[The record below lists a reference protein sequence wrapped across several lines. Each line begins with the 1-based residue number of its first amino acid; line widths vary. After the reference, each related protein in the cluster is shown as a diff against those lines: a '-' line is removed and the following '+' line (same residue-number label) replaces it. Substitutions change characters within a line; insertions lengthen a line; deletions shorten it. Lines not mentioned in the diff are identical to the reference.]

1 MVRTQVQL
9 TETQLAKLRKIAAES
24 GQSIAEI
31 VRLGVELY
39 LQSQERPNRE
49 AMRERALRSIGKFKS
64 GLSDVGRNH
73 DRYLAE
79 DFLA

>member
-9 TETQLAKLRKIAAES
+9 TETQLEKLRKIAAES
-24 GQSIAEI
+24 GQSIAEL

-39 LQSQERPNRE
+39 LHSRQVPDRQ
-49 AMRERALRSIGKFKS
+49 AKRERAMRSIGKFNS

-73 DRYLAE
+73 DLYLAE

>member
-9 TETQLAKLRKIAAES
+9 TEEQIAKLRQMAAES
-24 GQSIAEI
+24 GKSIAEL

-39 LQSQERPNRE
+39 LQSQHAPDQNTL
-49 AMRERALRSIGKFKS
+49 RERALRSIGKFKS

-73 DRYLAE
+73 DQYLAE